1 MPQLH
6 EHGSVVPPIF
16 FLLAV
21 NTRELGTATLP
32 AAARTARRDCL
43 GAVARTLGPHV
54 GIRAKPYR
62 YSGRVHQ
69 HKSPFVRHGNDTA
82 PARATSASARAW
94 ASFTGTVLVFALF
107 SFILT
112 TCL

>member
-6 EHGSVVPPIF
+6 EHGSAVPPTTF

-32 AAARTARRDCL
+32 AATRTARGDCF
-43 GAVARTLGPHV
+43 GVVARTLGPHL
-54 GIRAKPYR
+54 GIRTKSYR
-62 YSGRVHQ
+62 DSGRVHQ

-82 PARATSASARAW
+82 PARATASARAW
-94 ASFTGTVLVFALF
+94 ASPTGTSLSFALF
-107 SFILT
+107 SFVLT